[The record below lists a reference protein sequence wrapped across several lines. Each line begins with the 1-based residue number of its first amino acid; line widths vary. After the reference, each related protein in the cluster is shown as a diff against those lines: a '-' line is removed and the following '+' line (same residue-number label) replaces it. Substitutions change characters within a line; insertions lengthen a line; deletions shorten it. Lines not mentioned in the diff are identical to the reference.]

1 MDFDDK
7 LATFNEETLKNK
19 VNDIWQEIQ
28 SLAHLNS
35 QEKPKCYIIGGQPGA
50 GKSTSTDKLEAQ
62 YNRNILT
69 IDLDQYR
76 ERHPN
81 YKALYEKYGKKS
93 SEYTH
98 EFASEIKEE
107 IQKRAIDAKY
117 NIIIDGTLKNVNK
130 AEKQIDDLK
139 NKGYSV
145 DVLIH
150 TCPKEV
156 SWQSVNAR
164 YENALKQGRIPRY
177 VPKYV
182 HDQVVEALPTNA
194 DKLSQSKQIESLTVH
209 NRQEKIYDSKIDKG
223 LPSVSIQN
231 EINKNENKLS
241 QDHSVKSQDDIFAK
255 AFQTAHQKIEN
266 KRSISNEI
274 NKSENKLSPDIS
286 VKSKGDIFA
295 KVVQAAG
302 QKEEN
307 KKSISTEKSI
317 NKGIEI

>member
-1 MDFDDK
+1 MENNEK
-7 LATFNEETLKNK
+7 LMH
-19 VNDIWQEIQ
+19 VNDFQKTKIIDSIWKDIHDEQFNL
-28 SLAHLNS
+28 SS
-35 QEKPKCYIIGGQPGA
+35 QTNPKAYIMGGQPGA
-50 GKSTSTDKLEAQ
+50 GKSTSTRALTQKFDK
-62 YNRNILT
+62 NIVL
-69 IDLDQYR
+69 IDLDAYR
-76 ERHPN
+76 NRHPN

-177 VPKYV
+177 VPKHV
-182 HDQVVEALPTNA
+182 HDQVVEVLPTNA
-194 DKLSQSKQIESLTVH
+194 DKLCQSKQIESLTVH

-241 QDHSVKSQDDIFAK
+241 QDHSVKSQDDIFSK

-266 KRSISNEI
+266 KRLISNE
-274 NKSENKLSPDIS
+274 N
-286 VKSKGDIFA
+286 
-295 KVVQAAG
+295 
-302 QKEEN
+302 
-307 KKSISTEKSI
+307 SI
-317 NKGIEI
+317 NKGMNKGIIQI